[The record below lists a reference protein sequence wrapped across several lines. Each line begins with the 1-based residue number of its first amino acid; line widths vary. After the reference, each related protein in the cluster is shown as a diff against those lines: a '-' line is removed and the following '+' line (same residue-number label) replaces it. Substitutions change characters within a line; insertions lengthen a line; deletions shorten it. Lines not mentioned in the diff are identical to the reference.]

1 MNSKFNKE
9 DLDDVIA
16 FLCEKV
22 KNQKNPKKLDRT
34 FELIKLLK
42 NVEYICD
49 TFDEDILSNGFFIG
63 DTFIYKTD

>member
-1 MNSKFNKE
+1 MYNKFNKE
-9 DLDDVIA
+9 DLDDIIA
-16 FLCEKV
+16 FLCEKI
-22 KNQKNPKKLDRT
+22 KNSHNPKTLDKT

-49 TFDEDILSNGFFIG
+49 TFDEDTLSNGFFIG

>member
-1 MNSKFNKE
+1 MYNKFNKE
-9 DLDDVIA
+9 DLDDIIA

-22 KNQKNPKKLDRT
+22 KNQKNPKILDRT

-49 TFDEDILSNGFFIG
+49 TFDEDTLSNGFFIG
-63 DTFIYKTD
+63 DTFIYKAD

>member
-1 MNSKFNKE
+1 MYNKFNKE
-9 DLDDVIA
+9 DLDDIIA

-22 KNQKNPKKLDRT
+22 KNQKNPKTLDRT

-49 TFDEDILSNGFFIG
+49 TFDEDTLSNGFFIG
-63 DTFIYKTD
+63 DTFIYKAD